1 MSTDAAATLVNDRV
15 DALVAA
21 LQISTASARRYI
33 DTDALAGL
41 ADSLTE
47 MLADEKPGT
56 NLMTE
61 PRDVAVPAPMI
72 GRAVAALSEALQL
85 HLKSDVE
92 ANRDHAYELAQHLS
106 MLGQMM
112 SEGPG
117 LLVLVPKA
125 LIHRISSQLDQA
137 AKLPGTPRDLATAF
151 HQDAL
156 RLRSRL

>member
-1 MSTDAAATLVNDRV
+1 
-15 DALVAA
+15 
-21 LQISTASARRYI
+21 
-33 DTDALAGL
+33 
-41 ADSLTE
+41 
-47 MLADEKPGT
+47 
-56 NLMTE
+56 
-61 PRDVAVPAPMI
+61 
-72 GRAVAALSEALQL
+72 
-85 HLKSDVE
+85 
-92 ANRDHAYELAQHLS
+92 
-106 MLGQMM
+106 M

>member
-72 GRAVAALSEALQL
+72 GRAVAALSRGATT
-85 HLKSDVE
+85 
-92 ANRDHAYELAQHLS
+92 A
-106 MLGQMM
+106 
-112 SEGPG
+112 
-117 LLVLVPKA
+117 PKE
-125 LIHRISSQLDQA
+125 R
-137 AKLPGTPRDLATAF
+137 R
-151 HQDAL
+151 
-156 RLRSRL
+156 